1 MNKTTKYLYPF
12 CSNFGDEFKDVYNNH
27 TKVLQIYIGDYKYK
41 DYSNFENYE
50 QFLKDNIIFVMF
62 DKRDKPFD
70 KSLTYIQNHKNYIAD
85 YEIDERRHVIVFEV
99 IEQYRRALRYFKL
112 SKYSAMYS
120 EEDLDKHFSKGSKN
134 FLARYG
140 ISEETV
146 HVKNCDGLIGK
157 QFNYNQF
164 KLSTYHVLK
173 KSKELR
179 ELLECVYNCYIDE
192 HTELME
198 KIKLEEEVL
207 NYDI

>member
-85 YEIDERRHVIVFEV
+85 YEIDAR
-99 IEQYRRALRYFKL
+99 L
-112 SKYSAMYS
+112 S
-120 EEDLDKHFSKGSKN
+120 
-134 FLARYG
+134 
-140 ISEETV
+140 
-146 HVKNCDGLIGK
+146 
-157 QFNYNQF
+157 
-164 KLSTYHVLK
+164 
-173 KSKELR
+173 
-179 ELLECVYNCYIDE
+179 
-192 HTELME
+192 
-198 KIKLEEEVL
+198 
-207 NYDI
+207 